1 MVNTVLWAAQENRQ
15 VSTKE
20 LAKDVDE
27 VIILKLEWLNL
38 QEGSDSLTHLGH
50 TSTSLWEERYR
61 LCLQFRSAYFQGSNF
76 TATPSFTEVPLR
88 KGNPVPSS

>member
-38 QEGSDSLTHLGH
+38 HEGSDSLTHLGH
-50 TSTSLWEERYR
+50 TSTSL
-61 LCLQFRSAYFQGSNF
+61 
-76 TATPSFTEVPLR
+76 
-88 KGNPVPSS
+88 